1 MRIIATG
8 GEGASQGPG
17 GGDRAD
23 LGRPGPQ
30 ERARAFGHGGSAGQ
44 DVVNE
49 HHHRGRFPDGAER
62 ACQGEAALH
71 ASPASLRRGL
81 DRASQ
86 QPANRQAGPGAQGP
100 CQNLG
105 LVEPARP
112 LPLRPQ
118 RNPREDGTLERSRAR
133 PIPGRQRAGHER
145 GKSLRQRPGPAEL
158 EPHQGPT
165 HRALVEER
173 GTAPAHLTR
182 RAVRAPPDAPR
193 ERPPAPPAAR
203 RGHQGHTRPAAR
215 AERPPRTPAAQ
226 APGGEQDAQKPAQ
239 HERTVQRGTDRGAG
253 QGRGSSMGF
262 DSAPAGV
269 RTKTEIDA
277 ARRDTG

>member
-44 DVVNE
+44 HVVNE

-112 LPLRPQ
+112 FPL
-118 RNPREDGTLERSRAR
+118 G
-133 PIPGRQRAGHER
+133 
-145 GKSLRQRPGPAEL
+145 
-158 EPHQGPT
+158 
-165 HRALVEER
+165 
-173 GTAPAHLTR
+173 
-182 RAVRAPPDAPR
+182 
-193 ERPPAPPAAR
+193 
-203 RGHQGHTRPAAR
+203 
-215 AERPPRTPAAQ
+215 
-226 APGGEQDAQKPAQ
+226 
-239 HERTVQRGTDRGAG
+239 
-253 QGRGSSMGF
+253 
-262 DSAPAGV
+262 APAGP
-269 RTKTEIDA
+269 T
-277 ARRDTG
+277 